1 MKYLTRFLLLMIGF
15 ALTTA
20 GLMMWRASG
29 FSLEGIWFVD
39 NGYRPHALHVL
50 VLGLAM
56 IPPSLWEIFVLESE
70 MQSGGQTGNSVSTA
84 TTEPSD
90 DRS

>member
-20 GLMMWRASG
+20 GLMMWRATG
-29 FSLEGIWFVD
+29 FSFDGILFVD
-39 NGYRPHALHVL
+39 NNYRPHPLHL
-50 VLGLAM
+50 LILGLAM

-70 MQSGGQTGNSVSTA
+70 MQSALKRSAPNLSS
-84 TTEPSD
+84 ELPD
-90 DRS
+90 DRT